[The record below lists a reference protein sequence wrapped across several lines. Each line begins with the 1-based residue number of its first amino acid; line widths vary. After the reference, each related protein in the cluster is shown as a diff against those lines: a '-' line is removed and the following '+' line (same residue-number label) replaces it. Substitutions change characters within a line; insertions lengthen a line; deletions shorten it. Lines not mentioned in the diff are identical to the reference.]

1 MKLILALILCIT
13 VVASAM
19 TAIKMNQCLI
29 DKNCEIKGAAGSD
42 PQQLMAASVKNKEA
56 IACLD
61 CDQADQCVYM

>member
-29 DKNCEIKGAAGSD
+29 DKNCEIKGAAGCD
-42 PQQLMAASVKNKEA
+42 PQ
-56 IACLD
+56 
-61 CDQADQCVYM
+61 